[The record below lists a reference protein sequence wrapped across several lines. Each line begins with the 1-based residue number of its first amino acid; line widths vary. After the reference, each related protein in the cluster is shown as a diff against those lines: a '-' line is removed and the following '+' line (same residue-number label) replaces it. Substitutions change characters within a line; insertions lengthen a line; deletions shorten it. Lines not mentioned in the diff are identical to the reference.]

1 MQSPKIISCTELS
14 TPLDIKDIIMECE
27 RDMSSFLGIMLRFSR
42 PFCSVLFLRSFGA
55 VLGFYSFIEIDPKER
70 RGRARGRTH
79 YGVKENAEM
88 RARRGVWYV
97 KILLQ
102 QRCTSE

>member
-70 RGRARGRTH
+70 EMVRARGPDGRTAAS
-79 YGVKENAEM
+79 KRM
-88 RARRGVWYV
+88 P
-97 KILLQ
+97 K
-102 QRCTSE
+102 